1 MRGAPPPPPHPPT
14 PRPPLSVHD
23 APLATAAVVLSI
35 ADGDQGELFF
45 YIADFDSGASG
56 VSEWNASLTLSQA
69 GLNATTGC
77 EALSLDPED
86 PRCAKA
92 TYSGV
97 MRKACC
103 GAQTKGKAALFRRHP
118 AMASWPEGHNFQVYE
133 LAVSDVWIIDGY
145 GGAATF
151 TGKEY
156 YAAKPRHN
164 VPSFPPAEGGAAAER
179 AAAAA
184 PPPAPPPHGDV
195 AARARRV
202 AASSLWCSIATT
214 SVWLEGRAWGN
225 VRSVADGATH
235 SEATGLPVLYL
246 PTPDLTAVDVRADPR
261 VTISLSEA
269 ALPERVAGGQVCGG
283 ADPEDP
289 TCARLHLRGSLRALD
304 GDEKADA
311 ERALGARHPHA
322 PWLGKGGAHT
332 GGKYYTIELSSIEF
346 LDFYGGFA
354 DLSVDEYLKWTPPAA
369 GAAAAAAVAAA

>member
-1 MRGAPPPPPHPPT
+1 MAPLAVAARAGAAAGGGEAAISAG
-14 PRPPLSVHD
+14 RPYGGDGKTAAAETSRWLAHAASWGYVSVHD
-23 APLATAAVVLSI
+23 APLATAAAVLSI

-164 VPSFPPAEGGAAAER
+164 V
-179 AAAAA
+179 
-184 PPPAPPPHGDV
+184 
-195 AARARRV
+195 
-202 AASSLWCSIATT
+202 
-214 SVWLEGRAWGN
+214 
-225 VRSVADGATH
+225 VADGATH
-235 SEATGLPVLYL
+235 GEATGLPVLYL

-354 DLSVDEYLKWTPPAA
+354 DLSKGQASER
-369 GAAAAAAVAAA
+369 VAQSSASDRREGVCGR